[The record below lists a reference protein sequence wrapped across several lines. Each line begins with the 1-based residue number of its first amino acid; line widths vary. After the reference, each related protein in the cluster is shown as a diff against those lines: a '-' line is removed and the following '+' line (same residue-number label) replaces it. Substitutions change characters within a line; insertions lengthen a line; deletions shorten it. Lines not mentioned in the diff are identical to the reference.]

1 MFKKQLVAV
10 LVILASFS
18 ALAVKAADLS
28 TDSVETPTTL
38 AICDHNGDNVRNLSD
53 VAIFAGCTDTFDVN
67 GDNIHDLADVA
78 IYASNNQ
85 NNAWCASEFVCNPT
99 VVPEEAPESTLEGL
113 TIVNPTLNICDH
125 NGDNIRNLTD
135 VAMFAG
141 CTSTFDVDGNGY
153 HDLVDVTLYA
163 SKNQDNAWCASEF
176 VCDPATEVET
186 TDVVNTLD
194 ICDHNGDNVRN
205 LTDVVMLAECADTF
219 DVNGDGIHNLVDVT
233 LYASNNQDNAWCAS
247 EFVCDPTPVETAN
260 MSGGG
265 VSAPD
270 VSKLSSEISCEQVD
284 LTWETS
290 KDSLTWIV
298 YGQTTGYGDEFASED
313 FSSAHNFSLFGL
325 PYDTTYNYMVKTKAI
340 AGASKNDYN
349 YSFTTPSAES
359 CGVVLGK
366 KISIEDPEPKV
377 LGEKEE
383 VCTYSTPDEDVLGKT
398 DWEDGTL
405 LRGCGPEV
413 YRIENQEKRHVTSF
427 SELLNYIGERIY
439 NVTNDI
445 LDLF

>member
-176 VCDPATEVET
+176 VCDPATE
-186 TDVVNTLD
+186 
-194 ICDHNGDNVRN
+194 
-205 LTDVVMLAECADTF
+205 
-219 DVNGDGIHNLVDVT
+219 
-233 LYASNNQDNAWCAS
+233 
-247 EFVCDPTPVETAN
+247 ETAN